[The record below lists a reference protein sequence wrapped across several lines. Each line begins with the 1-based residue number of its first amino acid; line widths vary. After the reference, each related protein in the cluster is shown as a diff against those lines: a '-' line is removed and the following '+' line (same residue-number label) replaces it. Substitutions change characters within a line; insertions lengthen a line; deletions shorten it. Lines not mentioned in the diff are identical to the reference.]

1 MEFLI
6 VTGLSGA
13 GKSQAINS
21 LEDQGY
27 YCIDNMPLALMKNF
41 VDLSL
46 ANGSNIEKAAFVVDV
61 RGAKFKLDIK
71 QIIDELKELGIN
83 TKIIFLEAS
92 NAVLIRRFSET
103 RRIHPVTGNSP
114 TIDDIEH
121 ERETLKDIRAVA
133 DFIIDTSNMKTA
145 KLKRE
150 LVSILSEEER
160 EETFVIN
167 VMSFGFKHGIP
178 ITADMVFDMR
188 FIPNPYYIANLKR
201 ATGNNKK
208 VRAYVMKHIESQIF
222 VKNLSK
228 LINGIIPCYARE
240 GKFHINLAFGCT
252 GGQHRSV
259 AMANEFAELFT
270 KQGRQVTLEHR
281 DIKKR

>member
-13 GKSQAINS
+13 GKSQAINC

-41 VDLSL
+41 IDVSI
-46 ANGSNIEKAAFVVDV
+46 NSGSAIDKAAFVVDV
-61 RGAKFKLDIK
+61 RGAKFKIDMK
-71 QIIDELKELGIN
+71 QSVEELRQVGID

-92 NAVLIRRFSET
+92 NEILIRRFSET
-103 RRIHPVTGNSP
+103 RRRHPVTGNSP
-114 TIDDIEH
+114 TIEDLEN
-121 ERETLKDIRAVA
+121 EREVLKEIRGMA
-133 DFIIDTSNMKTA
+133 DFIIDTSNMKNA
-145 KLKRE
+145 KLKQE
-150 LVSILSEEER
+150 LIKVLSEQGK

-188 FIPNPYYIANLKR
+188 FIPNPYYIANLKK
-201 ATGNNKK
+201 ATGNNQK
-208 VRAYVMKHIESQIF
+208 VRNYVMKHIESQVFI
-222 VKNLSK
+222 KNLSK
-228 LINGIIPCYARE
+228 LINDIIPCYARE

-259 AMANEFAELFT
+259 AMANEFSGIFT
-270 KQGRQVTLEHR
+270 RRGREVTLEHR
-281 DIKKR
+281 DIKKK

>member
-46 ANGSNIEKAAFVVDV
+46 ANGSNIDKAAFVVDV

-208 VRAYVMKHIESQIF
+208 VREYVMKHIESQIF

>member
-46 ANGSNIEKAAFVVDV
+46 ANGSNIDKAAFVVDV